1 MKPLRIAVEE
11 CRLMARNRVAVM
23 VVALSLVLSALA
35 ALVAWERQ
43 RSINADREHYQ
54 AMADRQFEN
63 QPDRHP
69 HRVVHYGHFVFRP
82 LAPLAAFDPGIEPLV
97 GHMVFLEGHRQ
108 NSANF
113 AEVRQSS
120 LLKRFGEF
128 TPAFVLQTLA
138 PLLMIFLGFGAVARE
153 REGGTLRLILSQ
165 GVSGVSLLTG
175 KGMALAG
182 AATLAMFPAF
192 MALIAIA
199 ATAPSALPA
208 VLSAAG
214 HVLYLIT
221 WTCIVVLISAW
232 RSRSREALL
241 VLIGLWAV
249 LVIVGPRALP
259 EVASIATP
267 LPTRFETDIVIQ
279 RDLVAMGDSHNPDD
293 PYFAAFR
300 QRTLEEYGASRVE
313 DLPLNYR
320 GLLAVEGERMTSQLF
335 DDYADRTFDL
345 LERQNDFVGAA
356 GWLTPVTALR
366 RVSMTAAE
374 TDLVGYRSFLEQA
387 EAYRFRLVQALNRMQ
402 AERVTYAEDVDSSK
416 VRIDAAHFRD
426 LESFDPTPQS
436 HAALLER
443 TGISLLVL
451 ALWAVAALIAIAVAG
466 RRLTRIAA

>member
-1 MKPLRIAVEE
+1 MTAARIAVEE
-11 CRLMARNRVAVM
+11 CRLMARNRVAMV

-43 RSINADREHYQ
+43 RAINADREHYQ
-54 AMADRQFEN
+54 AIANRQFQN

-69 HRVVHYGHFVFRP
+69 HRVVHYGHFVFRQ
-82 LAPLAAFDPGIEPLV
+82 LAPLAAFDPGIEALV
-97 GHMVFLEGHRQ
+97 GHMIFLEGHRQ

-153 REGGTLRLILSQ
+153 RESGTLRLILSQ
-165 GVSGVSLLTG
+165 GVGGVSMLTG

-182 AATLAMFPAF
+182 VVLFAMLPAF
-192 MALIAIA
+192 MALIVIA
-199 ATAPSALPA
+199 AIAPSALPA

-214 HVLYLIT
+214 YVLYLIS
-221 WTCIVVLISAW
+221 WAGIVVFVSAW

-249 LVIVGPRALP
+249 LVIVAPRVLP

-279 RDLVAMGDSHNPDD
+279 RELVAMGDSHNPDD

-300 QRTLEEYGASRVE
+300 QRTLDEYGVSRVE

-320 GLLAVEGERMTSQLF
+320 GLLAVEGERMTSELF
-335 DDYADRTFDL
+335 DDHANRTFDL
-345 LERQNDFVGAA
+345 LERQNDFVAAA

-374 TDLVGYRSFLEQA
+374 TDLAGYRLFLEQA

-402 AERVTYAEDVDSSK
+402 ANKVTYAEDTDSSK
-416 VRIDAAHFRD
+416 VRIDAAHFRG
-426 LESFDPTPQS
+426 LERFDYAPQS
-436 HAALLER
+436 QATLLER
-443 TGISLLVL
+443 TGVPLLVL
-451 ALWAVAALIAIAVAG
+451 ALWAAAVLIANGVAG

>member
-1 MKPLRIAVEE
+1 MRAARIAVEE
-11 CRLMARNRVAVM
+11 WRLMARNRVAVV
-23 VVALSLVLSALA
+23 VVALALVLSALA

-54 AMADRQFEN
+54 AMANRQFEN

-82 LAPLAAFDPGIEPLV
+82 LAPLAAFDPGVEPLV
-97 GHMVFLEGHRQ
+97 GHMIFLEGHRQ

-138 PLLMIFLGFGAVARE
+138 PLLMVFLGFGAVARE
-153 REGGTLRLILSQ
+153 RESGTLRLTLSQ
-165 GVSGVSLLTG
+165 GVSGVSLLAG

-182 AATLAMFPAF
+182 VAMLAMFPGF
-192 MALIAIA
+192 IALIAIA
-199 ATAPSALPA
+199 ATARSALPA

-214 HVLYLIT
+214 YVLYLIS
-221 WTCIVVLISAW
+221 WTGIVVLVSAW

-241 VLIGLWAV
+241 ALIGLWAV

-300 QRTLEEYGASRVE
+300 QRTLEEYGVGRVE

-320 GLLAVEGERMTSQLF
+320 GLLAVEGERMTADLF
-335 DDYADRTFDL
+335 DDYANRTFDL
-345 LERQNDFVGAA
+345 LERQNDFVATA

-366 RVSMTAAE
+366 RVSMAAAE
-374 TDLVGYRSFLEQA
+374 TDFVGYRSFLEQA

-402 AERVTYAEDVDSSK
+402 AERVTYAEDIDSSK
-416 VRIDAAHFRD
+416 VRIAAAHFRS
-426 LESFDPTPQS
+426 LERFDPTPQS
-436 HAALLER
+436 QAALLER
-443 TGISLLVL
+443 TGVPLMIL
-451 ALWAVAALIAIAVAG
+451 ALWAVAALIATGVAG
-466 RRLTRIAA
+466 RRLTRVAA